1 MRNRLARF
9 PRRQPSPRPQEG
21 RALDRRTI
29 VRHSCVGR
37 GTWLEEGKTGRG
49 RGGGCFCSPAGALTR
64 SEWCDTG
71 GADKERARTAVFAA
85 ENAVPWLT
93 AARCRC
99 PRRCRQAALVRRAA
113 RAVASSSGV
122 DRCLRRAR
130 RMTRQRVRV
139 REGRIGSWHPARGI
153 GGHLNS
159 WQALRL
165 AHVRLFPLPAPHHQ
179 RTVLLLQHLRAGS
192 ALSHEDKG
200 KDKAQ
205 RRLRV
210 RVLVVDHVHLHRAP
224 ASPATSSTRTSS
236 TTSSSRPA
244 PPSPRMTRAS
254 TSLSMT
260 ASPRASAAGRGQPGN
275 GVLSGEDRR
284 ARVLLARSACAA
296 PSRARQHIGGR
307 AEAAPPRPR
316 PVSPPSGRVPRPGQL
331 WWTIVRRSRARPS
344 CGRGL
349 G

>member
-9 PRRQPSPRPQEG
+9 PWRQPSPRPQEG

-29 VRHSCVGR
+29 VRRSCVGR

-49 RGGGCFCSPAGALTR
+49 RGGGCFYSPAGVLTCL
-64 SEWCDTG
+64 EWCGTG
-71 GADKERARTAVFAA
+71 GAGKENARMAVFAA

-93 AARCRC
+93 TAGCRC
-99 PRRCRQAALVRRAA
+99 PRRCRQAALVGRAA

-139 REGRIGSWHPARGI
+139 REGRIGSRHPARGI
-153 GGHLNS
+153 DSGHLNS

-165 AHVRLFPLPAPHHQ
+165 AHVRLFSLPAPHHQ
-179 RTVLLLQHLRAGS
+179 RTALLLQHLRAGS

-210 RVLVVDHVHLHRAP
+210 RVLVVDHVHLHLTGRVGAP

-244 PPSPRMTRAS
+244 PPS
-254 TSLSMT
+254 
-260 ASPRASAAGRGQPGN
+260 RG
-275 GVLSGEDRR
+275 
-284 ARVLLARSACAA
+284 
-296 PSRARQHIGGR
+296 
-307 AEAAPPRPR
+307 
-316 PVSPPSGRVPRPGQL
+316 
-331 WWTIVRRSRARPS
+331 
-344 CGRGL
+344 
-349 G
+349 